1 MKYLEVPGVS
11 MPEWLS
17 PLGAGREGWGG
28 KDGKGKREKNLFSS
42 WSICDSLVSNA
53 DSCFQV
59 REEKVKIT
67 FMG

>member
-42 WSICDSLVSNA
+42 
-53 DSCFQV
+53 
-59 REEKVKIT
+59 
-67 FMG
+67 